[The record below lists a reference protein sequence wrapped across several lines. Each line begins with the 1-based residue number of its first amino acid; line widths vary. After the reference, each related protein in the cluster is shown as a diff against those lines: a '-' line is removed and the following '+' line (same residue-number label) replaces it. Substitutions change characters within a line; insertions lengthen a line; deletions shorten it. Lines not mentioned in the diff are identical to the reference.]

1 MPPLIP
7 LAFGASTAAFLV
19 HERRTRE
26 NAERLAS
33 ALLETLLNAID
44 ATDTITGRH
53 VRRTALYSLVLG
65 DAADLDEHAIRSVER
80 VALFHD
86 IGKIDE
92 ALFDIIHD
100 SSELTA
106 AQRRAIATHPQRG
119 ADTLAPLV
127 PFYPD
132 LAEGVLSHHER
143 WDGKGY
149 PRKLRGE
156 EIPVAA
162 RIVAIADTFD
172 AVTASRPYRRG
183 RGPRVGAEVI
193 AQGRGSQFDPSFV
206 DLFLSPPVF
215 ECIEHAME
223 AAEARFAPRVDR
235 RTGAPEPAPDLTFR
249 WRDGFGEP
257 PAPVKRRSSRSG

>member
-1 MPPLIP
+1 VPPLVP

-26 NAERLAS
+26 SAERLAS

-44 ATDTITGRH
+44 ATDTVTGRH
-53 VRRTALYSLVLG
+53 VRRTALYSLVLA
-65 DAADLDEHAIRSVER
+65 DAADLEEHAIRSVER

-100 SSELTA
+100 KSELTPE
-106 AQRRAIATHPQRG
+106 QRRAIATHPQRG
-119 ADTLAPLV
+119 ADTLAPLA

-143 WDGKGY
+143 WDGTGY
-149 PRKLRGE
+149 PRRLKGT
-156 EIPVAA
+156 EIPLAA

-183 RGPRVGAEVI
+183 RSATVGAEVI
-193 AQGRGSQFDPSFV
+193 AEGRGTQFDPDFV
-206 DLFLSPPVF
+206 DLFLAPPVF
-215 ECIEHAME
+215 ECIKHAMDE
-223 AAEARFAPRVDR
+223 AQHRLRQHPERRQSREA
-235 RTGAPEPAPDLTFR
+235 PAPDLTFR
-249 WRDGFGEP
+249 WRDGVPGPPP
-257 PAPVKRRSSRSG
+257 PAKGRSSPSE

>member
-1 MPPLIP
+1 VPPLIP

-19 HERRTRE
+19 HERRTRA

-44 ATDTITGRH
+44 ATDIVTGRH
-53 VRRTALYSLVLG
+53 VRRTALYSLVLA
-65 DAADLDEHAIRSVER
+65 DAADLDEHTIRSVER

-100 SSELTA
+100 SRKLTT

-132 LAEGVLSHHER
+132 LADGVLSHHER

-156 EIPVAA
+156 EIPIAA
-162 RIVAIADTFD
+162 RIVAISDTFD
-172 AVTASRPYRRG
+172 AVTASRPYRPG
-183 RGPRVGAEVI
+183 RGAQVGAEVI
-193 AQGRGSQFDPSFV
+193 AGGRGTQFDPDFV
-206 DLFLSPPVF
+206 DLFLAPPVF
-215 ECIEHAME
+215 ECIEHAMDE
-223 AAEARFAPRVDR
+223 AARRFRPVPER
-235 RTGAPEPAPDLTFR
+235 RTGSFEPAPELTFR
-249 WRDGFGEP
+249 WRDGVPGP
-257 PAPVKRRSSRSG
+257 PPRAKAHSLPSE